1 MCFFEESVKIQI
13 TIVCGKKGR
22 GRMEKKGDFTHKLK
36 YIGLNAMEYH
46 TLYTALSIFVC
57 SIHMVIFLAFIIG
70 KAYLL
75 AGINIG
81 SILIYVICIAL
92 SKKKKIRMTYHIIIG
107 EVFVFSI
114 LMTRMLGREYL
125 FAMFCIATIPFTYL
139 TSYLL
144 ETSGEGEKYIKPGY
158 YCMAAI
164 VLFYLEYFILSA
176 DPYFLL
182 PEGADANLLFFQV
195 FNFSVAICCSM
206 IGGFALSRV
215 AVENI
220 RITKNNMH
228 RIEELMREAEE
239 SNEAKSNF
247 LANMSHEIRTPMN
260 AICGMSDMLLDEEL
274 SEEGKELA
282 ASIKSSGNSLL
293 SIINDILDFS
303 KLESGKMV
311 IAPEEYY
318 ISSVVH
324 DLLNVVE
331 VRVKDKP
338 VKLIA
343 KVQDSIPRK
352 LYGDSGRIRQILL
365 NIMGNATKFT
375 HEGSVTLEV
384 SWQQEEE
391 NHGRLLFSVKDTGIG
406 IKKENLEKLF
416 DAFEQVDLNKN
427 RGIEGTGLGL
437 SISKLLV
444 EEMGGKI
451 WVESEYEKGSNFHFF
466 IKQDVIDAAPCE
478 YGKGVQKT
486 EIKQFKITFKA
497 PEAKVMV
504 VDDVKVNLRVAAGIL
519 KKFGIVPDL
528 IDNAVDSVETL
539 KKRKDYDLI
548 FMDHMMPEVDGIEA
562 TGMIRGMNEEYTDQ
576 VPIVALSANAVKGME
591 QEFFT
596 AGMNDFLPKPIE
608 VARMSEILL
617 KWLPEEKIVR
627 EEE

>member
-1 MCFFEESVKIQI
+1 MD
-13 TIVCGKKGR
+13 
-22 GRMEKKGDFTHKLK
+22 EK
-36 YIGLNAMEYH
+36 EYH
-46 TLYTALSIFVC
+46 VLYMALSALVGM
-57 SIHMVIFLAFIIG
+57 IHVIIFLAFLMG
-70 KAYLL
+70 KAYFP
-75 AGINIG
+75 AGINVV
-81 SILIYVICIAL
+81 SILIYIMCFIL
-92 SKKKKIRMTYHIIIG
+92 SEKKKLRLTYRIVIG
-107 EVFVFSI
+107 EVFVFTI
-114 LMTRMLGREYL
+114 LMTGMLGSEYL
-125 FAMFCIATIPFTYL
+125 FTMFCIASIPYTYL
-139 TSYLL
+139 TAYLL
-144 ETSGEGEKYIKPGY
+144 DTSENGEQSIRPGY
-158 YCMAAI
+158 YCIAAI
-164 VLFYLEYFILSA
+164 ILFFVEHFALSTDDFYVLPAEA
-176 DPYFLL
+176 DT
-182 PEGADANLLFFQV
+182 NLLFFQV
-195 FNFSVAICCSM
+195 FNMSVIILCCM
-206 IGGFALSRV
+206 IGGFALSKV

-220 RITKNNMH
+220 RNTKNNMR

-239 SNEAKSNF
+239 SNEAKGNF

-274 SEEGKELA
+274 SEQGKELA

-338 VKLIA
+338 VKLLA

-384 SWQQEEE
+384 SWQAEDEKR
-391 NHGRLLFSVKDTGIG
+391 GRLYFSVRDTGIG

-451 WVESEYEKGSNFHFF
+451 WVESEYEKGSTFHFF
-466 IKQDVIDAAPCE
+466 IEQEVIDASPCE

-497 PEAKVMV
+497 PEAKILV

-528 IDNAVDSVETL
+528 IDNAVDCVETL

-548 FMDHMMPEVDGIEA
+548 FMDHMMPEIDGIEA
-562 TGMIRGMNEEYTDQ
+562 TGMIRGMNEEYTDR
-576 VPIVALSANAVKGME
+576 VPIIALSANAVKGME
-591 QEFFT
+591 QEFYT

-617 KWLPEEKIVR
+617 KWLPRGKIEFV
-627 EEE
+627 E

>member
-1 MCFFEESVKIQI
+1 MNLICVKMRRNEEE
-13 TIVCGKKGR
+13 
-22 GRMEKKGDFTHKLK
+22 MEKKDGFLHKLSF
-36 YIGLNAMEYH
+36 IGLNAMKYYR
-46 TLYTALSIFVC
+46 LYMALSLLVG
-57 SIHMVIFLAFIIG
+57 SIHVILAFAFLLG

-75 AGINIG
+75 AGINLV
-81 SILIYVICIAL
+81 SVAVYAVCVLL
-92 SKKKKIRMTYHIIIG
+92 SKRKKIRLTYHIIIA
-107 EVFVFSI
+107 EI
-114 LMTRMLGREYL
+114 LLFTTIMTCLLGSEY
-125 FAMFCIATIPFTYL
+125 FFTIYYAATIPFTYL

-144 ETSGEGEKYIKPGY
+144 ETSEDGEKCIRPGY
-158 YCMAAI
+158 YCAAAI
-164 VLFYLEYFILSA
+164 VLFFSEHFILSLDDHFVLAYEA
-176 DPYFLL
+176 DL
-182 PEGADANLLFFQV
+182 NLLFFQV
-195 FNFSVAICCSM
+195 FNLSVDILCSM
-206 IGGFALSRV
+206 IGGYTLSKV

-220 RITKNNMH
+220 RNTKDNMR

-239 SNEAKSNF
+239 SNAAKGNF

-274 SEEGKELA
+274 SEQGKELA

-338 VKLIA
+338 VKLFA

-384 SWQQEEE
+384 SWQAKDEK
-391 NHGRLLFSVKDTGIG
+391 HGRLYFSVQDTGIG
-406 IKKENLEKLF
+406 IKKENLVKLF

-427 RGIEGTGLGL
+427 KGIEGTGLGL

-466 IKQDVIDAAPCE
+466 IEQEVIDGSPCE

-497 PEAKVMV
+497 PGAKILV

-528 IDNAVDSVETL
+528 IDNAVDCVETL

-548 FMDHMMPEVDGIEA
+548 FMDHMMPEIDGIEA
-562 TGMIRGMNEEYTDQ
+562 TRMIRGMNEEYTDHL
-576 VPIVALSANAVKGME
+576 PIVALSANAVKGME
-591 QEFFT
+591 QEFYT

-608 VARMSEILL
+608 VARLNDILL
-617 KWLPEEKIVR
+617 KWLPEEKI
-627 EEE
+627 EKTEY

>member
-1 MCFFEESVKIQI
+1 MER
-13 TIVCGKKGR
+13 KKGLL
-22 GRMEKKGDFTHKLK
+22 HKLSFM
-36 YIGLNAMEYH
+36 GLNAMEYH
-46 TLYTALSIFVC
+46 MLYKALSVLVGMIHVIVFVA
-57 SIHMVIFLAFIIG
+57 FLLG
-70 KAYLL
+70 RAYLL
-75 AGINIG
+75 AGINAV
-81 SILIYVICIAL
+81 SILVYTLCIIL
-92 SKKKKIRMTYHIIIG
+92 CGKKKIRLVYHIIIG

-114 LMTRMLGREYL
+114 LMTGMLGSEYL
-125 FAMFCIATIPFTYL
+125 FAMYCIATIPFTYL

-144 ETSGEGEKYIKPGY
+144 DTSENGERAIAPGV
-158 YCMAAI
+158 YCVAAI
-164 VLFYLEYFILSA
+164 VLFFLEYFVLNTDGLVILPFEEDVSI
-176 DPYFLL
+176 
-182 PEGADANLLFFQV
+182 LFFQI
-195 FNFSVAICCSM
+195 FNLSVNIMCSM

-220 RITKNNMH
+220 RNTKKNMR

-239 SNEAKSNF
+239 SNEAKGNF

-274 SEEGKELA
+274 SEQGKELA

-331 VRVKDKP
+331 IRVKDKP
-338 VKLIA
+338 VKLLA

-384 SWQQEEE
+384 SWQAEDEK
-391 NHGRLLFSVKDTGIG
+391 HGRLYFCVKDTGIG
-406 IKKENLEKLF
+406 IKEENLEKLF

-451 WVESEYEKGSNFHFF
+451 WVESEYEKGSTFSFY
-466 IKQDVIDAAPCE
+466 IEQEVIDASPCE

-497 PEAKVMV
+497 PEAKVLV

-528 IDNAVDSVETL
+528 IDNAVDCVETL

-548 FMDHMMPEVDGIEA
+548 FMDHMMPEIDGIEA
-562 TGMIRGMNEEYTDQ
+562 TGMIRGMHEEYTDR

-591 QEFFT
+591 QEFYT

-617 KWLPEEKIVR
+617 KWLPEEKIEF
-627 EEE
+627 EE

>member
-1 MCFFEESVKIQI
+1 
-13 TIVCGKKGR
+13 
-22 GRMEKKGDFTHKLK
+22 MEKVRSIFHKLSLSGMDEK
-36 YIGLNAMEYH
+36 EYH
-46 TLYTALSIFVC
+46 VLYMALSALVGM
-57 SIHMVIFLAFIIG
+57 IHVVIFFAFLIG
-70 KAYLL
+70 KAYLP
-75 AGINIG
+75 AGINVV
-81 SILIYVICIAL
+81 SILIYILCFVL
-92 SKKKKIRMTYHIIIG
+92 SEKKKLRLTYRIVVG
-107 EVFVFSI
+107 EVFVFTL
-114 LMTRMLGREYL
+114 LMTCMLGSEYL
-125 FAMFCIATIPFTYL
+125 FTMFCISSIPYTYL
-139 TSYLL
+139 TAYLL
-144 ETSGEGEKYIKPGY
+144 DTSEDGEQRIRPGY
-158 YCMAAI
+158 YCIAAI
-164 VLFYLEYFILSA
+164 ILFFVEHFVLSVDDFYV
-176 DPYFLL
+176 L
-182 PEGADANLLFFQV
+182 PAGADINLLFFQV
-195 FNFSVAICCSM
+195 FNLSVIILCCM

-220 RITKNNMH
+220 RNTKNNMR

-239 SNEAKSNF
+239 SNEAKGNF

-274 SEEGKELA
+274 SEQGKELA

-318 ISSVVH
+318 ISSVIH

-338 VKLIA
+338 VKLLA

-384 SWQQEEE
+384 SWQAEDEK
-391 NHGRLLFSVKDTGIG
+391 HGRLYFSVRDTGIG

-451 WVESEYEKGSNFHFF
+451 WVESEYEKGSTFHFF
-466 IKQDVIDAAPCE
+466 IEQEVIDASPCE

-497 PEAKVMV
+497 PEAKILV

-528 IDNAVDSVETL
+528 IDNAVDCVETL
-539 KKRKDYDLI
+539 KKCKDYDLI
-548 FMDHMMPEVDGIEA
+548 FMDHMMPEIDGIEA
-562 TGMIRGMNEEYTDQ
+562 TGMIRGMNEAYTDR
-576 VPIVALSANAVKGME
+576 VPIIALSANAVKGME
-591 QEFFT
+591 QEFYT

-617 KWLPEEKIVR
+617 KWLPKEKIEL
-627 EEE
+627 EE

>member
-1 MCFFEESVKIQI
+1 
-13 TIVCGKKGR
+13 
-22 GRMEKKGDFTHKLK
+22 MEKVRNIFYKLNLS
-36 YIGLNAMEYH
+36 GMDENEYH
-46 TLYTALSIFVC
+46 VLYMALSALVGMIHVIIFFV
-57 SIHMVIFLAFIIG
+57 FLVG
-70 KAYLL
+70 KVYLP
-75 AGINIG
+75 AGINLV
-81 SILIYVICIAL
+81 SILIYILCIIL
-92 SKKKKIRMTYHIIIG
+92 SKKKKLRLTYRIVIG
-107 EVFVFSI
+107 EVFVFTI
-114 LMTRMLGREYL
+114 LMTSMLGSEYL
-125 FAMFCIATIPFTYL
+125 FTMFCIASIPYTYL
-139 TSYLL
+139 TVYLL
-144 ETSGEGEKYIKPGY
+144 DTSENGGKSIRPGY

-164 VLFYLEYFILSA
+164 ILFFAEHFVLSVDGFFVLPAEA
-176 DPYFLL
+176 DT
-182 PEGADANLLFFQV
+182 NLLFFQV
-195 FNFSVAICCSM
+195 FNLSVLILCCM
-206 IGGFALSRV
+206 IGGFALSKV

-220 RITKNNMH
+220 RNTKNNML

-239 SNEAKSNF
+239 SNEAKGNF

-274 SEEGKELA
+274 SEQGKELA

-338 VKLIA
+338 VKLLA

-384 SWQQEEE
+384 SWQAGDEK
-391 NHGRLLFSVKDTGIG
+391 HGRLYFSVRDTGIG

-427 RGIEGTGLGL
+427 RGVEGTGLGL

-451 WVESEYEKGSNFHFF
+451 WVESEYGKGSTFHFF
-466 IKQDVIDAAPCE
+466 IEQEVIDNSPCE

-486 EIKQFKITFKA
+486 EIKQFKVTFRA
-497 PEAKVMV
+497 PGAKILV

-528 IDNAVDSVETL
+528 IDNAVDCVETL

-548 FMDHMMPEVDGIEA
+548 FMDHMMPEIDGIEA
-562 TGMIRGMNEEYTDQ
+562 TGMIRDMNEEYTDRL
-576 VPIVALSANAVKGME
+576 PIVALSANAVKGME
-591 QEFFT
+591 QEFYT

-617 KWLPEEKIVR
+617 KWLPKEKIEF
-627 EEE
+627 EE

>member
-1 MCFFEESVKIQI
+1 
-13 TIVCGKKGR
+13 
-22 GRMEKKGDFTHKLK
+22 MEKVRNIFHKLSLS
-36 YIGLNAMEYH
+36 GMDEREYH
-46 TLYTALSIFVC
+46 VLYMALSALVGMIHVIIFFV
-57 SIHMVIFLAFIIG
+57 FLIG
-70 KAYLL
+70 KAYLP
-75 AGINIG
+75 AGINVV
-81 SILIYVICIAL
+81 SILIYILCFIL
-92 SKKKKIRMTYHIIIG
+92 SKKKKLRLTYRIVIG
-107 EVFVFSI
+107 EVFVFTI
-114 LMTRMLGREYL
+114 LMTCMLGSEYL
-125 FAMFCIATIPFTYL
+125 FTMFCIASIPYTYL
-139 TSYLL
+139 TVYLL
-144 ETSGEGEKYIKPGY
+144 DTSEDGEKSIRPGC
-158 YCMAAI
+158 YCIAAI
-164 VLFYLEYFILSA
+164 ILFFVEQFVLNAGAFSV
-176 DPYFLL
+176 L
-182 PEGADANLLFFQV
+182 PAGADTSLLFFQI
-195 FNFSVAICCSM
+195 FNLSVLILCCL
-206 IGGFALSRV
+206 IGGFALSKV

-220 RITKNNMH
+220 RNTKNNMR

-239 SNEAKSNF
+239 SNEAKGNF

-274 SEEGKELA
+274 SEQGKELA

-338 VKLIA
+338 VKLLA

-375 HEGSVTLEV
+375 HEGSVTLEA
-384 SWQQEEE
+384 SWQAEDEK
-391 NHGRLLFSVKDTGIG
+391 HGRLYFSVRDTGIG

-451 WVESEYEKGSNFHFF
+451 WVESEYEKGSTFHFF
-466 IKQDVIDAAPCE
+466 IEQEVIDASPCE

-497 PEAKVMV
+497 PEAKILV

-528 IDNAVDSVETL
+528 IDNAVDCVETL

-548 FMDHMMPEVDGIEA
+548 FMDHMMPEIDGIEA
-562 TGMIRGMNEEYTDQ
+562 TGMIRGMNEEYTDR
-576 VPIVALSANAVKGME
+576 VPIIALSANAVKGME
-591 QEFFT
+591 QEFYT

-608 VARMSEILL
+608 VARMSELLL
-617 KWLPEEKIVR
+617 KWLPKEKIVFK
-627 EEE
+627 E

>member
-1 MCFFEESVKIQI
+1 VR
-13 TIVCGKKGR
+13 KGH
-22 GRMEKKGDFTHKLK
+22 GYKMEKKEESLRKFGF
-36 YIGLNAMEYH
+36 IGLNAMGYH
-46 TLYTALSIFVC
+46 VLYMALSGLVGC
-57 SIHMVIFLAFIIG
+57 IHTVLALAFLSG
-70 KAYLL
+70 NAYRL
-75 AGINIG
+75 AGINFI
-81 SILIYVICIAL
+81 SILIYALCIYL
-92 SKKKKIRMTYHIIIG
+92 SKKKKIRLVYHIIIG
-107 EVFVFSI
+107 EVFLFSVFVTWI
-114 LMTRMLGREYL
+114 LGSEYL
-125 FAMFCIATIPFTYL
+125 FSMFCIATIPFTYL

-144 ETSGEGEKYIKPGY
+144 ETSEDGQKRITPVY
-158 YCMAAI
+158 YCVAAI
-164 VLFYLEYFILSA
+164 ILFFFEHFMLNTGDF
-176 DPYFLL
+176 FLL
-182 PEGADANLLFFQV
+182 PAEGDTNILFLQV
-195 FNFSVAICCSM
+195 FNLSVNICCCM
-206 IGGFALSRV
+206 IGGFALSKV

-220 RITKNNMH
+220 RLTKSNLL

-274 SEEGKELA
+274 SDQGKELA

-318 ISSVVH
+318 ISSVIH
-324 DLLNVVE
+324 DLMNVVV
-331 VRVKDKP
+331 VRVKDRP
-338 VKLIA
+338 VKLVA

-375 HEGSVTLEV
+375 QEGSVTLDV
-384 SWQQEEE
+384 SWQAEGEKA
-391 NHGRLLFSVKDTGIG
+391 GRLCFSVSDTGIG

-437 SISKLLV
+437 SISRLLV

-451 WVESEYEKGSNFHFF
+451 WVESEYEKGSTFRFY
-466 IKQDVIDAAPCE
+466 IMQEVIDASPCD

-486 EIKQFKITFKA
+486 QIKQFKIDFKA
-497 PEAKVMV
+497 PEAKIMV

-519 KKFGIVPDL
+519 KKFGVVPDL
-528 IDNAVDSVETL
+528 VDNAVDCVEIL

-562 TGMIRGMNEEYTDQ
+562 TGMIRSMGGEYTDN

-591 QEFFT
+591 QEFHT

-608 VARMSEILL
+608 VARMSEILK
-617 KWLPEEKIVR
+617 KWLPEDKILPKTDS
-627 EEE
+627 